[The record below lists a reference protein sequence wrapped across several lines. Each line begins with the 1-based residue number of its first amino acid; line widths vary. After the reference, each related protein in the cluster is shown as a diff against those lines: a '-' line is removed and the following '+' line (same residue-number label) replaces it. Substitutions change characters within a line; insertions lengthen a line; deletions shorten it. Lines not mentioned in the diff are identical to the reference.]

1 MLSRLSWWLKVN
13 NPPANAGDARGVV
26 SIPGSGRYPGV
37 QNDNPLYYSCLE
49 NSMDRE
55 AWRAVNHGVA
65 DSDMTE

>member
-37 QNDNPLYYSCLE
+37 QNDNPLYYSFFFFF
-49 NSMDRE
+49 
-55 AWRAVNHGVA
+55 
-65 DSDMTE
+65 